1 MDMED
6 NVFLLAGPVKMHP
19 RVINAMARP
28 AFPHRSAEFRAI
40 NHEIRELLYY
50 LFQVDPDTW
59 DVTPLSGSGTAALD
73 AVASNFFKPG
83 DKVLS
88 ITNGKF
94 GERLYEM
101 ANMYTK
107 GNAIELRCSEW
118 GQPPDLEKLDE
129 ILSSDDFRA
138 VTLCHNETAS
148 GITNPAKEVGAIAK
162 KHNALF
168 ILDGIT
174 SVGGIRVVP
183 DELGADVV
191 IVGSQKCIGAPS
203 GMSAVAVRKEVED
216 MMYSNHSYYLD
227 LKKHIDKINKD
238 DTPYT
243 PAIPLFFAFLEA
255 LRIIKEE
262 GIETRWKRNE
272 SMAIATRAAVKA
284 LGLKLFPHE
293 DFLSNTLTAI
303 WYPEGIT
310 DKEFRGTLQDRY
322 HVIVAGAQEHI
333 KGKVFRIGHM
343 GTIKW
348 TDLAAGIAAIEATFM
363 SLGYRDFNP
372 GDGTACIVKAMEK
385 EGKLNR

>member
-1 MDMED
+1 MDMYD

-19 RVINAMARP
+19 RVTNAMARP

-59 DVTPLSGSGTAALD
+59 DVTPLSGSGTAGLD
-73 AVASNFFKPG
+73 AVTANFFGPG
-83 DKVLS
+83 DKVLA

-94 GERLYEM
+94 SERVYEM
-101 ANMYTK
+101 ADIYTK
-107 GNAIELRCSEW
+107 GGAVEFKCEEW

-129 ILSSDDFRA
+129 VLSQGEYKA
-138 VTLCHNETAS
+138 VTLCHNETSS

-183 DELGADVV
+183 EELNADVV
-191 IVGSQKCIGAPS
+191 IVGSQKCIGAPA
-203 GMSAVAVRKEVED
+203 GMSAVAVRKSVED
-216 MMYSNHSYYLD
+216 TMYKGRSYYVD
-227 LKKHIDKINKD
+227 LQRHIDMFNKD
-238 DTPYT
+238 DTPFT

-262 GIETRWKRNE
+262 GIETRWNRNE
-272 SMAIATRAAVKA
+272 AMSKATRAAVDA
-284 LGLKLFPHE
+284 MGLDLFPHPAYA
-293 DFLSNTLTAI
+293 SNTLTAI
-303 WYPEGIT
+303 RYPEGIV
-310 DKEFRGTLQDRY
+310 DREFRSILQDKY
-322 HVIVAGAQEHI
+322 NVIVAGAQAHI

-348 TDLAAGIAAIEATFM
+348 TDLIAGIGAVEATFHK
-363 SLGYRDFNP
+363 LGYRAFEMGRP
-372 GDGTACIVKAMEK
+372 TAEVIKAMEQK
-385 EGKLNR
+385 A